1 MGIFATQI
9 ATQQHKLPHK
19 KRGNRMKNILASF
32 NQLYKKKPGH
42 SYSLL
47 VVKDSFSSAYNFYLE
62 EIDGATY
69 SHGLGSIDFDDLV
82 EYKDTLRKLL
92 DSKVK
97 IEYRGF

>member
-69 SHGLGSIDFDDLV
+69 SHGLGSISFDQID
-82 EYKDTLRKLL
+82 EYKGTLRQLL
-92 DSKVK
+92 DSKLKV
-97 IEYRGF
+97 EYRGF

>member
-1 MGIFATQI
+1 
-9 ATQQHKLPHK
+9 
-19 KRGNRMKNILASF
+19 MKNILASF

-69 SHGLGSIDFDDLV
+69 SHGLGSVLFDQP
-82 EYKDTLRKLL
+82 EAYKVTLRKLL
-92 DSKVK
+92 DNKLQV
-97 IEYRGF
+97 EYRGF

>member
-1 MGIFATQI
+1 
-9 ATQQHKLPHK
+9 
-19 KRGNRMKNILASF
+19 MKNILASF

-82 EYKDTLRKLL
+82 EYKDALRELL
-92 DSKVK
+92 DSKLK